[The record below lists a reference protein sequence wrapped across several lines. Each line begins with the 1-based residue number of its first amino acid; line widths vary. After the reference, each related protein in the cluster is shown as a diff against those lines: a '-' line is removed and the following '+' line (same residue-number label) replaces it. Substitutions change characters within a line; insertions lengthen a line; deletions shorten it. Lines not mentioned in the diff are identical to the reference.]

1 MSSKRLAV
9 LEKMTAAGSKD
20 PFAWYGLAL
29 EYKSLGRADDAVATF
44 GKLRDIDAGYVP
56 QYLMCG
62 ALLLELGRGAEAR
75 EWLAQGI
82 TTARAKG
89 DTHALSELQSALDSH
104 DGGDP
109 QTPGPAGAGST

>member
-29 EYKSLGRADDAVATF
+29 EYKSLGRMDDAVATF
-44 GKLRDIDAGYVP
+44 TKLRDMDPTYVP

-62 ALLLELGRGAEAR
+62 SMLLEMGRAGEAR
-75 EWLAQGI
+75 AWLSAGI
-82 TTARAKG
+82 DAARAKG
-89 DTHALSELQSALDSH
+89 DSHALSELQSALD
-104 DGGDP
+104 
-109 QTPGPAGAGST
+109 GAG